1 MQEPN
6 GRNVDQPGGHPAGA
20 PRRIRRAAT
29 GWVAHLPNL
38 VTMTSLCCGFIGI
51 LMVMDG
57 RFVDASLAILLC
69 FFLDG
74 IDGNLARL
82 TRSTSPLGAQ
92 LDSLVDAVAFGVLPA
107 LLVFKWQLHVFGRFG
122 ALGAFALVACGVFRL
137 ARFNLQSSGHVVT
150 SRKSS
155 HFTGLPIPSTALAL
169 ATLCLFTRS
178 IDPGAEVMQLL
189 PGMCLVLC
197 LVLAALMI
205 SRVPYLSLK
214 NPALIRAQLRAHPA
228 RWTMAVAGVAYLL
241 GMRPWL
247 VSFALIMA
255 YVCSGP
261 TAFLLTAVRDVE
273 ERSPTH

>member
-1 MQEPN
+1 MPDVN
-6 GRNVDQPGGHPAGA
+6 NRN
-20 PRRIRRAAT
+20 PRRGRERRPAAS

-38 VTMTSLCCGFIGI
+38 VTMTSLCSGFAGI

-57 RFVDASLAILLC
+57 RFEHAALAILLC
-69 FFLDG
+69 FLLDG

-92 LDSLVDAVAFGVLPA
+92 LDSLVDVVAFGVLPSI
-107 LLVFKWQLHVFGRFG
+107 LIFKWQLHDFGRVG
-122 ALGAFALVACGVFRL
+122 ALGAFALVAGGVYRL
-137 ARFNLQSSGHVVT
+137 ARFNVQSAVS
-150 SRKSS
+150 KSV
-155 HFTGLPIPSTALAL
+155 HFTGLPIPAAALAL
-169 ATLCLFTRS
+169 ATLCLFWHS
-178 IDPGAEVMQLL
+178 IEMGQQITQLL
-189 PGMCLVLC
+189 PGFCLALC
-197 LVLAALMI
+197 LLLALLMV

-255 YVCSGP
+255 YGMSGP
-261 TAFLLTAVRDVE
+261 TAALLASVRSME
-273 ERSPTH
+273 ERPSV